1 MTTQKL
7 DELQMDVDELNQLMT
22 HATRQRIKDILSLET
37 RKLET
42 EMIKLKEQQ
51 TGNEDA
57 VKKSPSVHNQNR
69 CYDVKLTNY
78 AWDQSEKFVKI
89 FVTLKNVQS
98 LPAENVCT
106 QFTDRSMELIVRG
119 LENRNYTLPIKNL
132 LEKIDTEKSHWKVKT
147 DMVVVFLA
155 KCDTGK
161 TWSHLT
167 ASEKKAKEPK
177 FSPKLSE
184 NEDPTTGLMDLMKQM
199 YEEGDDEMKRTIAKA
214 WTESRSNAGLP
225 NF

>member
-1 MTTQKL
+1 MAAKNL
-7 DELQMDVDELNQLMT
+7 DELQMDVNELNQLMA

-42 EMIKLKEQQ
+42 EMIKLREQQ
-51 TGNEDA
+51 AANESV
-57 VKKSPSVHNQNR
+57 VKHSSCIQNQNR

-78 AWDQSEKFVKI
+78 AWDQSDKFVKI

-106 QFTDRSMELIVRG
+106 QFSDRSMELIVRG
-119 LENRNYTLPIKNL
+119 LENRNYILPIKNL
-132 LEKIDTEKSHWKVKT
+132 LEKIDIEKSHWKVKT

-155 KCDTGK
+155 KCDVGK
-161 TWSHLT
+161 SWSHLT

-177 FSPKLSE
+177 FNPKLSE
-184 NEDPTTGLMDLMKQM
+184 NDDPTTGLMDLMKQM
-199 YEEGDDEMKRTIAKA
+199 YEDGDDEMKRTIAKA
-214 WTESRSNAGLP
+214 WTESRSNSGLP
-225 NF
+225 HF

>member
-1 MTTQKL
+1 MARKL

-22 HATRQRIKDILSLET
+22 HVTRQRIKDILSLET

-42 EMIKLKEQQ
+42 EIVKLREQPAASE
-51 TGNEDA
+51 NA
-57 VKKSPSVHNQNR
+57 VKNSQSVLNQNR

-78 AWDQSEKFVKI
+78 AWDQSDRFVKI
-89 FVTLKNVQS
+89 FITLKNVQS

-106 QFTDRSMELIVRG
+106 QFTDRSMEVVVRG
-119 LENRNYTLPIKNL
+119 LENRNYTLSIKNL
-132 LEKIDTEKSHWKVKT
+132 LEKIDVEKSHWKIKT
-147 DMVVVFLA
+147 DMVVVFLV
-155 KCDTGK
+155 KHDTGK

-167 ASEKKAKEPK
+167 VSEKKSKEPK
-177 FSPKLSE
+177 FNPKLSD